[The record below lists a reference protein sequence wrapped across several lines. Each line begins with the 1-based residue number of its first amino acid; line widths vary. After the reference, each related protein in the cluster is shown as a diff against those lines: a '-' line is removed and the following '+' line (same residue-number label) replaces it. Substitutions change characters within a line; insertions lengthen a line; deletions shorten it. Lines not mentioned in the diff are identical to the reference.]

1 MRYQQNITLQGGLV
15 MKRDKQ
21 SSSFVNIGS
30 SSLLII
36 FLILCLATFAI
47 LSLSSAKSDY
57 TSGQKLAQHK
67 KEYYEA
73 SAKAETILAKID
85 QALAE
90 ADNTQE
96 SNIPTEVDDISI
108 NREGKEVS
116 YEIPMSEKQALH
128 VTLCL
133 NDPKEHETFY
143 EITAWQ
149 VISTNTWEG
158 NQSIELMPM
167 NP

>member
-1 MRYQQNITLQGGLV
+1 

-67 KEYYEA
+67 KAYYEA
-73 SAKAETILAKID
+73 SAKAETILAIID

-90 ADNTQE
+90 TDNTQE
-96 SNIPTEVDDISI
+96 SRIPTKVDGISI
-108 NREGKEVS
+108 KRDGKEVS
-116 YEIPMSEKQALH
+116 YEIPMSENQALH
-128 VTLCL
+128 VTVCL
-133 NDPKEHETFY
+133 YDPNEHENY
-143 EITAWQ
+143 YKITAWQ

-158 NQSIELMPM
+158 NQTIELMPM

>member
-1 MRYQQNITLQGGLV
+1 
-15 MKRDKQ
+15 MKRDKE

-57 TSGQKLAQHK
+57 TSSQRLAQHK
-67 KEYYEA
+67 TEYYEA
-73 SAKAETILAKID
+73 SAKAEMVLAEID
-85 QALAE
+85 YALAE
-90 ADNTQE
+90 G
-96 SNIPTEVDDISI
+96 IPASDISTDVNGI
-108 NREGKEVS
+108 MTQTDGHQIS
-116 YEIPMSEKQALH
+116 YEVPMSEKQALR
-128 VTLCL
+128 VVLRLT
-133 NDPKEHETFY
+133 DPAKHENYY

-149 VISTNTWEG
+149 VISTDTWEG
-158 NQSIELMPM
+158 SQSIELMPV

>member
-1 MRYQQNITLQGGLV
+1 

-21 SSSFVNIGS
+21 SSSFINIGS

-57 TSGQKLAQHK
+57 TASQRLAQHK
-67 KEYYEA
+67 TEYYEA

-85 QALAE
+85 KALSE
-90 ADNTQE
+90 GMTADE
-96 SNIPTEVDDISI
+96 IVADMDDIFI
-108 NREGKEVS
+108 ERDDVIS

-128 VTLCL
+128 VALHLT
-133 NDPKEHETFY
+133 DPAKCETYY
-143 EITAWQ
+143 EITTWQ
-149 VISTNTWEG
+149 IISTGTWEG
-158 NQSIELMPM
+158 NQSIELMPV

>member
-1 MRYQQNITLQGGLV
+1 

-57 TSGQKLAQHK
+57 TSGKKLAQHK

-73 SAKAETILAKID
+73 SAKAETVLAKID
-85 QALAE
+85 QTLAETDHTQENSIPAE
-90 ADNTQE
+90 ADG
-96 SNIPTEVDDISI
+96 ISI
-108 NREGKEVS
+108 KRDGEALS
-116 YEIPMSEKQALH
+116 YEIPMSEKQALR
-128 VTLCL
+128 VSLRLT
-133 NDPKEHETFY
+133 NPEEHENYY
-143 EITAWQ
+143 EVTAWQ
-149 VISTNTWEG
+149 VISTGTWEG
-158 NQSIELMPM
+158 NQSIELMPV